1 MSEEEEERVAFDRFL
16 PSFLR
21 YDDLSTYVVE
31 DIAEVASVVE
41 AGEVEGETTWNS
53 RGGTCRHRQV
63 TCQEDHPAWCSPGCL
78 SVASRSCQ

>member
-41 AGEVEGETTWNS
+41 ADEVEGETTWHS
-53 RGGTCRHRQV
+53 RRGTCRHRQL
-63 TCQEDHPAWCSPGCL
+63 TCQEDHPAWCSPG
-78 SVASRSCQ
+78 A